1 MAKSETVNYR
11 LTGLTCTNC
20 AAKFEKNVQA
30 LEGVRDAKVNYG
42 AAKLTVIGQASIAEL
57 EQAGAF
63 DTIKVRPE
71 QETDTEARHQKTS
84 FWRENRSQLIAAVL
98 IVLAFVSQ
106 LTLGEM
112 RFLTPSLF
120 MAAIIIGGYALF
132 IEGIKDLIKLDF
144 SMGTLMTIAIIGA
157 ALIGDFAEGAIVVIL
172 FGISEMLE
180 RYAADRARQS
190 ISSLV
195 KVAPKVATIRR
206 NGLEQTIAV
215 QDIQINDVMLI
226 KPGQKIAM
234 DGIVIKGNSTVN
246 QAAIT
251 GEALPVDKQ
260 LSDEVFAGTLNEAG
274 YLEVQV
280 TKGAADTTLA
290 KIIQLV
296 EAAQGERA
304 PTQAFVDKFAKI
316 YTPFIILLATL
327 IVILPPLFFGG
338 DWQRWFYQG
347 LSVLVVGC
355 PCSLVISTPVSI
367 VSAIGNAARHGV
379 LVKGGIYLEEMGKL
393 QAIAFDKTGT
403 LTEGKP
409 TVTDFVVV
417 DDQFNEADL
426 FQKISALESYAQ
438 HPLASAILVA
448 SQKRAIETTP
458 ITVENFQSLTG
469 RGVQG
474 DISGMTYLI
483 GSPALFASDSKIDAI
498 KQEFHKESKTV
509 IYFGTSEQVLAI
521 IALQDAVR
529 PTSHQTIQALQSLGI
544 KETVMLTGD
553 NQASAEQ
560 IGREVGVS
568 AVKAN
573 LMPADK
579 CQEIQTLQATFGRGR
594 VAMIGDGVN
603 DAPALAMANVGI
615 AMGVAGTD
623 TALETADI
631 TLMGDDL
638 AKLPFIVRLSRRTLR
653 TIKQNIT
660 FSLALKVIALLL
672 VIPGWLTLWIA
683 ILADMGATI
692 LVTLNGI
699 RLMRVK

>member
-1 MAKSETVNYR
+1 MAKSETRRYR
-11 LTGLTCTNC
+11 LTGLSCTSC
-20 AAKFEKNVQA
+20 SAKFEKNVQE
-30 LEGVRDAKVNYG
+30 LEGVSEAKVNYG
-42 AAKLTVIGQASIAEL
+42 AAKLTVTGQASIAEL

-63 DTIKVRPE
+63 DNIKVKPE
-71 QETDTEARHQKTS
+71 QEIDTEARHQKPA
-84 FWRENRSQLIAAVL
+84 FWRENLSQLIAAVL

-106 LTLGEM
+106 LTMMGEPN
-112 RFLTPSLF
+112 FLTASLF
-120 MAAIIIGGYALF
+120 IAAIIIGGYALF
-132 IEGIKDLIKLDF
+132 IEGIKDLIKFDF
-144 SMGTLMTIAIIGA
+144 SMATLMTIAIIGS

-172 FGISEMLE
+172 FAISETLE

-206 NGLEQTIAV
+206 NDLEQTIAV

-234 DGIVIKGNSTVN
+234 DGIVIKGESTVN

-280 TKGAADTTLA
+280 TKRAADTTLA

-304 PTQAFVDKFAKI
+304 PAQAFVDKFAKI

-409 TVTDFVVV
+409 TVTDFVVL
-417 DDQFNEADL
+417 DDQFEATDL
-426 FQKISALESYAQ
+426 LQKISALEIYSQ
-438 HPLASAILVA
+438 HPLASAIVA
-448 SQKRAIETTP
+448 LSQKRGIDATP
-458 ITVENFQSLTG
+458 ISIENFKSLTG

-474 DISGMTYLI
+474 DIYGITYLI
-483 GSPALFASDSKIDAI
+483 GSPTLFVSDSKIDTI
-498 KQEFHKESKTV
+498 KQDFHRKSKTV
-509 IYFGTSEQVLAI
+509 IYFGTSDQVLAVI
-521 IALQDAVR
+521 GLQDAVR
-529 PTSHQTIQALQSLGI
+529 QTSRQTIQALQTLGV

-553 NQASAEQ
+553 NQATADQ

-579 CQEIQTLQATFGRGR
+579 LKEIQALQATFGR

-638 AKLPFIVRLSRRTLR
+638 ARLPFIVRLSRSTLR

>member
-1 MAKSETVNYR
+1 MAKSETRRYR
-11 LTGLTCTNC
+11 LTGLSCTSC
-20 AAKFEKNVQA
+20 SAKFEKNVQE
-30 LEGVRDAKVNYG
+30 LEGVSEAKVNYG
-42 AAKLTVIGQASIAEL
+42 AAKLTVTGQASIAEL

-63 DTIKVRPE
+63 DNIKVKPE
-71 QETDTEARHQKTS
+71 QEIDTEARHQKPA

-106 LTLGEM
+106 LTMMGEP
-112 RFLTPSLF
+112 RFLTASLF
-120 MAAIIIGGYALF
+120 IAAIIIGGYALF
-132 IEGIKDLIKLDF
+132 IEGIKDLIKFDF
-144 SMGTLMTIAIIGA
+144 SMATLMTIAIIGA

-172 FGISEMLE
+172 FAISETLE

-206 NGLEQTIAV
+206 NDLEQTIAV

-226 KPGQKIAM
+226 MPGQKIAM
-234 DGIVIKGNSTVN
+234 DGIVIKGESTVN

-280 TKGAADTTLA
+280 TKRAADTTLA

-304 PTQAFVDKFAKI
+304 PAQAFVDKFAKI

-327 IVILPPLFFGG
+327 IIILPPLFFGG

-409 TVTDFVVV
+409 TVTDFVVL
-417 DDQFNEADL
+417 DDQFEATDL
-426 FQKISALESYAQ
+426 LQKISALEIYSQ
-438 HPLASAILVA
+438 HPLASAIVA
-448 SQKRAIETTP
+448 LSQKRGIDATP
-458 ITVENFQSLTG
+458 ISIENFKSLTG

-474 DISGMTYLI
+474 DIYGITYLI
-483 GSPALFASDSKIDAI
+483 GSPTLFVSDSKIDTI
-498 KQEFHKESKTV
+498 KQDFHRKSKTV
-509 IYFGTSEQVLAI
+509 IYFGTSDQVLAVI
-521 IALQDAVR
+521 GLQDAVR
-529 PTSHQTIQALQSLGI
+529 QTSRQTIQALQTLGV

-553 NQASAEQ
+553 NQATADQ

-579 CQEIQTLQATFGRGR
+579 LKEIQALQATFGR

-638 AKLPFIVRLSRRTLR
+638 ARLPFIVRLSRSTLR

>member
-1 MAKSETVNYR
+1 MAKSETRRYR
-11 LTGLTCTNC
+11 LTGLSCTSC
-20 AAKFEKNVQA
+20 SAKFEKNVQE
-30 LEGVRDAKVNYG
+30 LEGVSEAKVNYG
-42 AAKLTVIGQASIAEL
+42 AAKLTVTGQASIAEL

-63 DTIKVRPE
+63 DNIKVKPE
-71 QETDTEARHQKTS
+71 QEIDTEARHQKPA

-106 LTLGEM
+106 LTMMGEPN
-112 RFLTPSLF
+112 FLTACLF
-120 MAAIIIGGYALF
+120 IAAIIIGGYALF
-132 IEGIKDLIKLDF
+132 IEGIKDLIKFDF
-144 SMGTLMTIAIIGA
+144 SMATLMTIAIIGA

-172 FGISEMLE
+172 FAISETLE

-206 NGLEQTIAV
+206 NDLEQTIAV

-226 KPGQKIAM
+226 MPGQKIAM
-234 DGIVIKGNSTVN
+234 DGIVIKGESTVN

-280 TKGAADTTLA
+280 TKRAADTTLA

-304 PTQAFVDKFAKI
+304 PAQAFVDKFAKI

-409 TVTDFVVV
+409 TVTDFVVL
-417 DDQFNEADL
+417 DDQFEATDL
-426 FQKISALESYAQ
+426 LQKISALEIYSQ
-438 HPLASAILVA
+438 HPLASAIVA
-448 SQKRAIETTP
+448 LSQKRGIDATP
-458 ITVENFQSLTG
+458 ISIENFKSLTG

-474 DISGMTYLI
+474 DIYGITYLI
-483 GSPALFASDSKIDAI
+483 GSPTLFVSDSKIDTI
-498 KQEFHKESKTV
+498 KQDFHRKSKTV
-509 IYFGTSEQVLAI
+509 IYFGTSDQVLAVI
-521 IALQDAVR
+521 GLQDAVR
-529 PTSHQTIQALQSLGI
+529 QTSRQTIQALQTLGV

-553 NQASAEQ
+553 NQATADQ

-579 CQEIQTLQATFGRGR
+579 LKEIQALQATFGR

-638 AKLPFIVRLSRRTLR
+638 ARLPFIVRLSRSTLR

>member
-1 MAKSETVNYR
+1 MAKSETRRYR
-11 LTGLTCTNC
+11 LTGLSCTSC
-20 AAKFEKNVQA
+20 SAKFEKNVQE
-30 LEGVRDAKVNYG
+30 LEGVSEAKVNYG
-42 AAKLTVIGQASIAEL
+42 AAKLTVTGQASIAEL

-63 DTIKVRPE
+63 DNIKVKPE
-71 QETDTEARHQKTS
+71 QEIDIEARHQKPA

-106 LTLGEM
+106 LTMMGEPN
-112 RFLTPSLF
+112 FLTASLF
-120 MAAIIIGGYALF
+120 IAAIIIGGYALF
-132 IEGIKDLIKLDF
+132 IEGIKDLIKFDF
-144 SMGTLMTIAIIGA
+144 SMATLMTIAIIGA

-172 FGISEMLE
+172 FAISETLE

-206 NGLEQTIAV
+206 NDLEQTIAV

-234 DGIVIKGNSTVN
+234 DGIVIKGESTVN

-280 TKGAADTTLA
+280 TKRAADTTLA

-304 PTQAFVDKFAKI
+304 PAQAFVDKFAKI

-409 TVTDFVVV
+409 TVTDFVVL
-417 DDQFNEADL
+417 DDQFEATDL
-426 FQKISALESYAQ
+426 LQKISALEIYSQ
-438 HPLASAILVA
+438 HPLASAIVA
-448 SQKRAIETTP
+448 LSQKRGIDATP
-458 ITVENFQSLTG
+458 ISIENFKSLTG

-474 DISGMTYLI
+474 DIYGITYLI
-483 GSPALFASDSKIDAI
+483 GSPTLFVSDSKIDTI
-498 KQEFHKESKTV
+498 KQDFHRKSKTV
-509 IYFGTSEQVLAI
+509 IYFGTSDQVLAVI
-521 IALQDAVR
+521 GLQDAVR
-529 PTSHQTIQALQSLGI
+529 QTSRQTIQALQTLGV

-553 NQASAEQ
+553 NQATADQ

-579 CQEIQTLQATFGRGR
+579 LKEIQALQATFGR

-638 AKLPFIVRLSRRTLR
+638 ARLPFIVRLSRSTLR

>member
-1 MAKSETVNYR
+1 MAKSETRRYR
-11 LTGLTCTNC
+11 LTGLSCTSC
-20 AAKFEKNVQA
+20 SAKFEKNVQE
-30 LEGVRDAKVNYG
+30 LEGVSEAKVNYG
-42 AAKLTVIGQASIAEL
+42 AAKLTVTGQASIAEL

-63 DTIKVRPE
+63 DNIKVKPE
-71 QETDTEARHQKTS
+71 QEIDTEARHQKPA

-106 LTLGEM
+106 LTMMGEPN
-112 RFLTPSLF
+112 FLTASLF
-120 MAAIIIGGYALF
+120 IAAIIIGGYALF
-132 IEGIKDLIKLDF
+132 IEGIKDLIKFDF
-144 SMGTLMTIAIIGA
+144 SMATLMTIAIIGA

-172 FGISEMLE
+172 FAISEMLE

-206 NGLEQTIAV
+206 NDLEQTIAV

-234 DGIVIKGNSTVN
+234 DGIVIKGESTVN

-280 TKGAADTTLA
+280 TKRAADTTLA

-304 PTQAFVDKFAKI
+304 PAQAFVDKFAKI

-409 TVTDFVVV
+409 TVTDFVVL
-417 DDQFNEADL
+417 DDQFEATDL
-426 FQKISALESYAQ
+426 LQKISALEIYSQ
-438 HPLASAILVA
+438 HPLASAIVA
-448 SQKRAIETTP
+448 LSQKRGIDATP
-458 ITVENFQSLTG
+458 ISIENFKSLTG

-474 DISGMTYLI
+474 DIYGITYLI
-483 GSPALFASDSKIDAI
+483 GSPTLFVSDSKIDTI
-498 KQEFHKESKTV
+498 KQDFHRKSKTV
-509 IYFGTSEQVLAI
+509 IYFGTSDQVLAVI
-521 IALQDAVR
+521 GLQDAVR
-529 PTSHQTIQALQSLGI
+529 QTSRQTIQALQTLGV

-553 NQASAEQ
+553 NQATADQ

-579 CQEIQTLQATFGRGR
+579 LQEIQALQATFGR

-638 AKLPFIVRLSRRTLR
+638 ARLPFIVRLSRSTLR

>member
-1 MAKSETVNYR
+1 MAKSETRRYR
-11 LTGLTCTNC
+11 LTGLSCTSC
-20 AAKFEKNVQA
+20 SAKFEKNVQE
-30 LEGVRDAKVNYG
+30 LEGVSEAKVNYG
-42 AAKLTVIGQASIAEL
+42 AAKLTVTGQASIAEL

-63 DTIKVRPE
+63 DNIKVKPE
-71 QETDTEARHQKTS
+71 QEIDTEARHQKPA

-106 LTLGEM
+106 LTMMGEPN
-112 RFLTPSLF
+112 FLTASLF
-120 MAAIIIGGYALF
+120 IAAIIIGGYALF
-132 IEGIKDLIKLDF
+132 IEGIKDLIKFDF
-144 SMGTLMTIAIIGA
+144 SMATLMTIAIIGA

-172 FGISEMLE
+172 FAISETLE

-206 NGLEQTIAV
+206 NDLEQTIAV

-234 DGIVIKGNSTVN
+234 DGIVIKGESTVN

-280 TKGAADTTLA
+280 TKRAADTTLA

-304 PTQAFVDKFAKI
+304 PAQAFVDKFAKI

-409 TVTDFVVV
+409 TVTDFVVL
-417 DDQFNEADL
+417 DDQFEATDL
-426 FQKISALESYAQ
+426 LQKISALEIYSQ
-438 HPLASAILVA
+438 HPLASAIVA
-448 SQKRAIETTP
+448 LSQKRGIDATP
-458 ITVENFQSLTG
+458 ISIENFKSLTG

-474 DISGMTYLI
+474 DIYGITYLI
-483 GSPALFASDSKIDAI
+483 GSPTLFVSDSKIDTI
-498 KQEFHKESKTV
+498 KQDFHRKSKTV
-509 IYFGTSEQVLAI
+509 IYFGTSDQVLAVI
-521 IALQDAVR
+521 GLQDAVR
-529 PTSHQTIQALQSLGI
+529 QTSRQTIQALQTLGV

-553 NQASAEQ
+553 NQATADQ

-579 CQEIQTLQATFGRGR
+579 LKEIQALQATFGR

-638 AKLPFIVRLSRRTLR
+638 ARLPFIVRLSRSTLR

-692 LVTLNGI
+692 LVTLNEI

>member
-1 MAKSETVNYR
+1 MAKSETRRYR
-11 LTGLTCTNC
+11 LTGLSCTSC
-20 AAKFEKNVQA
+20 SAKFEKNVQE
-30 LEGVRDAKVNYG
+30 LEGVSEAKVNYG
-42 AAKLTVIGQASIAEL
+42 AAKLTVTGQASIAEL

-63 DTIKVRPE
+63 DNIKVKPE
-71 QETDTEARHQKTS
+71 QEIDTEARHQKPA

-106 LTLGEM
+106 LTMMGEPN
-112 RFLTPSLF
+112 FLTASLF
-120 MAAIIIGGYALF
+120 IAAIIIGGYALF
-132 IEGIKDLIKLDF
+132 IEGIKDLIKFDF
-144 SMGTLMTIAIIGA
+144 SMATLMTIAIIGA

-172 FGISEMLE
+172 FAISETLE

-206 NGLEQTIAV
+206 NDLEQTIAV

-234 DGIVIKGNSTVN
+234 DGIVIKGESTVN

-280 TKGAADTTLA
+280 TKRAADTTLA

-304 PTQAFVDKFAKI
+304 PAQAFVDKFAKI

-367 VSAIGNAARHGV
+367 VSAIGNVARHGV

-409 TVTDFVVV
+409 TVTDFVVL
-417 DDQFNEADL
+417 DDQFEATDL
-426 FQKISALESYAQ
+426 LQKISALEIYSQ
-438 HPLASAILVA
+438 HPLASAIVA
-448 SQKRAIETTP
+448 LSQKRGIDATP
-458 ITVENFQSLTG
+458 ISIENFKSLTG

-474 DISGMTYLI
+474 DIYGITYLI
-483 GSPALFASDSKIDAI
+483 GSPTLFVSDSKIDTI
-498 KQEFHKESKTV
+498 KQDFHRKSKTV
-509 IYFGTSEQVLAI
+509 IYFGTSDQVLAVI
-521 IALQDAVR
+521 GLQDAVR
-529 PTSHQTIQALQSLGI
+529 QTSRQTIQALQTLGV

-553 NQASAEQ
+553 NQATADQ

-579 CQEIQTLQATFGRGR
+579 LKEIQALQATFGR

-638 AKLPFIVRLSRRTLR
+638 ARLPFIVRLSRSTLR

-672 VIPGWLTLWIA
+672 VIPG
-683 ILADMGATI
+683 
-692 LVTLNGI
+692 
-699 RLMRVK
+699 

>member
-1 MAKSETVNYR
+1 MAKSETRRYR
-11 LTGLTCTNC
+11 LTGLSCTSC
-20 AAKFEKNVQA
+20 SAKFEKNVQE
-30 LEGVRDAKVNYG
+30 LEGVSEAKVNYG
-42 AAKLTVIGQASIAEL
+42 AAKLTVTGQASIAEL

-63 DTIKVRPE
+63 DNIKVKPE
-71 QETDTEARHQKTS
+71 QEIDTEARHQKPA

-106 LTLGEM
+106 LTMMGEPN
-112 RFLTPSLF
+112 FLTASLF
-120 MAAIIIGGYALF
+120 IAAIIIGGYALF
-132 IEGIKDLIKLDF
+132 IEGIKDLIKFDF
-144 SMGTLMTIAIIGA
+144 SMATLMTIAIIGA

-172 FGISEMLE
+172 FAISETLE

-206 NGLEQTIAV
+206 NDLEQTIAV

-234 DGIVIKGNSTVN
+234 DGIVIKGESTVN

-280 TKGAADTTLA
+280 TKRAADTTLA

-304 PTQAFVDKFAKI
+304 PAQAFVDKFAKI

-409 TVTDFVVV
+409 TVTDFVVL
-417 DDQFNEADL
+417 DDKFEATDL
-426 FQKISALESYAQ
+426 LQKISALEIYSQ
-438 HPLASAILVA
+438 HPLASAIVA
-448 SQKRAIETTP
+448 LSQKRGIDATP
-458 ITVENFQSLTG
+458 ISIENFKSLTG

-474 DISGMTYLI
+474 DIYGITYLI
-483 GSPALFASDSKIDAI
+483 GSPTLFVSDSKIDTI
-498 KQEFHKESKTV
+498 KQDFHRKSKTV
-509 IYFGTSEQVLAI
+509 IYFGTSDQVLAVI
-521 IALQDAVR
+521 GLQDAVR
-529 PTSHQTIQALQSLGI
+529 QTSRQTIQALQTLGV

-553 NQASAEQ
+553 NQATADQ

-579 CQEIQTLQATFGRGR
+579 LKEIQALQATFGR

-638 AKLPFIVRLSRRTLR
+638 ARLPFIVRLSRSTLR

>member
-1 MAKSETVNYR
+1 MAKSETRRYR
-11 LTGLTCTNC
+11 LTGLSCTSC
-20 AAKFEKNVQA
+20 SAKFEKNVQE
-30 LEGVRDAKVNYG
+30 LEGVSEAKVNYG
-42 AAKLTVIGQASIAEL
+42 AAKLTVTGQASIAEL

-63 DTIKVRPE
+63 DNIKVKPE
-71 QETDTEARHQKTS
+71 QEIDTEARHQKPA

-106 LTLGEM
+106 LTMMGEPN
-112 RFLTPSLF
+112 FLTASLF
-120 MAAIIIGGYALF
+120 IAAIIIGGYALF
-132 IEGIKDLIKLDF
+132 IEGIKDLIKFDF
-144 SMGTLMTIAIIGA
+144 SMATLMTIAIIGA

-172 FGISEMLE
+172 FAISETLE

-206 NGLEQTIAV
+206 NDLEQTIAV

-234 DGIVIKGNSTVN
+234 DGIVIKGESTVN

-280 TKGAADTTLA
+280 TKRAADTTLA

-304 PTQAFVDKFAKI
+304 PAQAFVDKFAKI

-409 TVTDFVVV
+409 TVTDFVVL
-417 DDQFNEADL
+417 DDQFEATDL
-426 FQKISALESYAQ
+426 LQKISALEIYSQ
-438 HPLASAILVA
+438 HPLASAIVA
-448 SQKRAIETTP
+448 LSQKRGIDATP
-458 ITVENFQSLTG
+458 ISIENFKSLTG

-474 DISGMTYLI
+474 DIYGITYLI
-483 GSPALFASDSKIDAI
+483 GSPTLFVSDSKIDTI
-498 KQEFHKESKTV
+498 KQDFHRKSKTV
-509 IYFGTSEQVLAI
+509 IYFGTSDQVLAVI
-521 IALQDAVR
+521 GLQDAVR
-529 PTSHQTIQALQSLGI
+529 QTSRQTIQALQTLGV

-553 NQASAEQ
+553 NQATADQ

-579 CQEIQTLQATFGRGR
+579 LKEIQALQATFGR
-594 VAMIGDGVN
+594 VAMVGDGVN

-638 AKLPFIVRLSRRTLR
+638 ARLPFIVRLSRSTLR

-699 RLMRVK
+699 RL

>member
-1 MAKSETVNYR
+1 MAKSETRRYR
-11 LTGLTCTNC
+11 LTGLSCTSC
-20 AAKFEKNVQA
+20 SAKFEKNVQE
-30 LEGVRDAKVNYG
+30 LEGVSEAKVNYG
-42 AAKLTVIGQASIAEL
+42 AAKLTVTGQASIAEL

-63 DTIKVRPE
+63 DNIKVKPE
-71 QETDTEARHQKTS
+71 QEIDTEARHQKPA

-106 LTLGEM
+106 LTMMGES
-112 RFLTPSLF
+112 RFLTASLF
-120 MAAIIIGGYALF
+120 IAAIIIGGYALF
-132 IEGIKDLIKLDF
+132 IEGIKDLIKFDF
-144 SMGTLMTIAIIGA
+144 SMATLMTIAIIGA

-172 FGISEMLE
+172 FAISETLE

-206 NGLEQTIAV
+206 NDLEQTIAV

-234 DGIVIKGNSTVN
+234 DGIVIKGESTVN

-280 TKGAADTTLA
+280 TKRAADTTLA

-304 PTQAFVDKFAKI
+304 PAQAFVDKFAKI

-327 IVILPPLFFGG
+327 IIILPPLFFGG

-409 TVTDFVVV
+409 TVTDFVVL
-417 DDQFNEADL
+417 DDQFEATDL
-426 FQKISALESYAQ
+426 LQKISALEIYSQ
-438 HPLASAILVA
+438 HPLASAIVA
-448 SQKRAIETTP
+448 LSQKRGIDATP
-458 ITVENFQSLTG
+458 ISIENFKSLTG

-474 DISGMTYLI
+474 DIYGITYLI
-483 GSPALFASDSKIDAI
+483 GSPTLFVSDSKIDTI
-498 KQEFHKESKTV
+498 KQDFHRKSKTV
-509 IYFGTSEQVLAI
+509 IYFGTSDQVLAVI
-521 IALQDAVR
+521 GLQDAVR
-529 PTSHQTIQALQSLGI
+529 QTSRQTIQALQTLGV

-553 NQASAEQ
+553 NQATADQ

-579 CQEIQTLQATFGRGR
+579 LKEIQALQATFGR

-638 AKLPFIVRLSRRTLR
+638 ARLPFIVRLSRSTLR

>member
-1 MAKSETVNYR
+1 MAKSETRRYR
-11 LTGLTCTNC
+11 LTGLSCTSC
-20 AAKFEKNVQA
+20 SAKFEKNVQE
-30 LEGVRDAKVNYG
+30 LEGVSEAKVNYG
-42 AAKLTVIGQASIAEL
+42 AAKLTVTGQASIAEL

-63 DTIKVRPE
+63 DNIKVKPE
-71 QETDTEARHQKTS
+71 QEIDTEARHQKPA

-106 LTLGEM
+106 LTMMGEP
-112 RFLTPSLF
+112 RFLTASLF
-120 MAAIIIGGYALF
+120 IAAIIIGGYALF
-132 IEGIKDLIKLDF
+132 IEGIKDLIKFDF
-144 SMGTLMTIAIIGA
+144 SMATLMTIAIIGA

-172 FGISEMLE
+172 FAISETLE

-206 NGLEQTIAV
+206 NDLEQTIAV

-234 DGIVIKGNSTVN
+234 DGIVIKGESTVN

-280 TKGAADTTLA
+280 TKRAADTTLA

-304 PTQAFVDKFAKI
+304 PAQAFVDKFAKI

-409 TVTDFVVV
+409 TVTDFVVL
-417 DDQFNEADL
+417 DDQFEATDL
-426 FQKISALESYAQ
+426 LQKISALEIYSQ
-438 HPLASAILVA
+438 HPLASAIVA
-448 SQKRAIETTP
+448 LSQKRGIDATP
-458 ITVENFQSLTG
+458 ISIENFKSLTG

-474 DISGMTYLI
+474 DIYGITYLI
-483 GSPALFASDSKIDAI
+483 GSPTLFVSDSKIDTI
-498 KQEFHKESKTV
+498 KQDFHRKSKTV
-509 IYFGTSEQVLAI
+509 IYFGTSDQVLAVI
-521 IALQDAVR
+521 GLQDAVR
-529 PTSHQTIQALQSLGI
+529 QTSRQTIQALQTLGV

-553 NQASAEQ
+553 NQATADQ

-579 CQEIQTLQATFGRGR
+579 LKEIQALQATFGR

-638 AKLPFIVRLSRRTLR
+638 ARLPFIVRLSRSTLR

>member
-1 MAKSETVNYR
+1 MAKSETRRYR
-11 LTGLTCTNC
+11 LTGLSCTSC
-20 AAKFEKNVQA
+20 SAKFEKNVQE
-30 LEGVRDAKVNYG
+30 LEGVSEAKVNYG
-42 AAKLTVIGQASIAEL
+42 AAKLTVTGQASIAEL

-63 DTIKVRPE
+63 DNIKVKPE
-71 QETDTEARHQKTS
+71 QEIDTEARHQKPA

-106 LTLGEM
+106 LTMMGEPN
-112 RFLTPSLF
+112 FLTASLF
-120 MAAIIIGGYALF
+120 IAAIIIGGYALF
-132 IEGIKDLIKLDF
+132 IEGIKDLIKFDF
-144 SMGTLMTIAIIGA
+144 SMATLMTIAIIGA

-172 FGISEMLE
+172 FAISEMLE

-206 NGLEQTIAV
+206 NDLEQTIAV

-234 DGIVIKGNSTVN
+234 DGIVIKGESTVN

-280 TKGAADTTLA
+280 TKRAADTTLA

-304 PTQAFVDKFAKI
+304 PAQAFVDKFAKI

-409 TVTDFVVV
+409 TVTDFVVL
-417 DDQFNEADL
+417 DDQFEATDL
-426 FQKISALESYAQ
+426 LQKISALEIYSQ
-438 HPLASAILVA
+438 HPLASAIVA
-448 SQKRAIETTP
+448 LSQKRGIDATP
-458 ITVENFQSLTG
+458 ISIENFKSLTG

-474 DISGMTYLI
+474 DIYGITYLI
-483 GSPALFASDSKIDAI
+483 GSPTLFVSDSKIDTI
-498 KQEFHKESKTV
+498 KQDFHRKSKTV
-509 IYFGTSEQVLAI
+509 IYFGTSDQVLAVI
-521 IALQDAVR
+521 GLQDAVR
-529 PTSHQTIQALQSLGI
+529 QTSRQTIQALQTPGV

-553 NQASAEQ
+553 NQATADQ

-579 CQEIQTLQATFGRGR
+579 LKEIQALQATFGR

-638 AKLPFIVRLSRRTLR
+638 ARLPFIVRLSRSTLR

>member
-1 MAKSETVNYR
+1 MAKSETRRYR
-11 LTGLTCTNC
+11 LTGLSCTSC
-20 AAKFEKNVQA
+20 SAKFEKNVQD
-30 LEGVRDAKVNYG
+30 LEGVSEAKVNYG
-42 AAKLTVIGQASIAEL
+42 AAKLTVTGQASIAEL

-63 DTIKVRPE
+63 DNIKVKPE
-71 QETDTEARHQKTS
+71 QEIDTEARHQKPA

-106 LTLGEM
+106 LTMMGEPN
-112 RFLTPSLF
+112 FLTASLF
-120 MAAIIIGGYALF
+120 IAAIIIGGYALF
-132 IEGIKDLIKLDF
+132 IEGIKDLIKFDF
-144 SMGTLMTIAIIGA
+144 SMATLMTIAIIGA

-172 FGISEMLE
+172 FAISETLE

-206 NGLEQTIAV
+206 NDLEQTIAV

-234 DGIVIKGNSTVN
+234 DGIVIKGESTVN

-280 TKGAADTTLA
+280 TKRAADTTLA

-304 PTQAFVDKFAKI
+304 PAQAFVDKFAKI

-409 TVTDFVVV
+409 TVTDFVVL
-417 DDQFNEADL
+417 DDQFEATDL
-426 FQKISALESYAQ
+426 LQKISALEIYSQ
-438 HPLASAILVA
+438 HPLASAIVA
-448 SQKRAIETTP
+448 LSQKRGIDATP
-458 ITVENFQSLTG
+458 ISIENFKSLTG

-474 DISGMTYLI
+474 DIYGITYLI
-483 GSPALFASDSKIDAI
+483 GSPTLFVSDSKIDTI
-498 KQEFHKESKTV
+498 KQDFHRKSKTV
-509 IYFGTSEQVLAI
+509 IYFGTSDQVLAVI
-521 IALQDAVR
+521 GLQDAVR
-529 PTSHQTIQALQSLGI
+529 QTSRQTIQALQTLGV

-553 NQASAEQ
+553 NQATADQ

-579 CQEIQTLQATFGRGR
+579 LKEIQALQATFGR

-638 AKLPFIVRLSRRTLR
+638 ARLPFIVRLSRSTLR

>member
-1 MAKSETVNYR
+1 MAKSETRRYR
-11 LTGLTCTNC
+11 LTGLSCTSC
-20 AAKFEKNVQA
+20 SAKFEKNVQE
-30 LEGVRDAKVNYG
+30 LEGVSEAKVNYG
-42 AAKLTVIGQASIAEL
+42 AAKLTVTGQASIAEL

-63 DTIKVRPE
+63 DNIKVKPE
-71 QETDTEARHQKTS
+71 QEIDTEARHQKPA

-106 LTLGEM
+106 LTMMGEPN
-112 RFLTPSLF
+112 FLTASLF
-120 MAAIIIGGYALF
+120 IAAIIIGGYALF
-132 IEGIKDLIKLDF
+132 IEGIKDLIKFDF
-144 SMGTLMTIAIIGA
+144 SMATLMTIAIIGA

-172 FGISEMLE
+172 FAISETLE

-206 NGLEQTIAV
+206 NDLEQTIAV

-234 DGIVIKGNSTVN
+234 DGIVIKGESTVN

-280 TKGAADTTLA
+280 TKRAADTTLA

-304 PTQAFVDKFAKI
+304 PAQAFVDKFAKI

-409 TVTDFVVV
+409 TVTDFVVL
-417 DDQFNEADL
+417 DDQFEATDL
-426 FQKISALESYAQ
+426 LQKISALEIYSQ
-438 HPLASAILVA
+438 HPLASAIVA
-448 SQKRAIETTP
+448 LSQKRGIDATP
-458 ITVENFQSLTG
+458 ISIENFKSLTG

-474 DISGMTYLI
+474 DIYGITYSI
-483 GSPALFASDSKIDAI
+483 GSPTLFVSDSKIDTI
-498 KQEFHKESKTV
+498 KQDFHRKSKTV
-509 IYFGTSEQVLAI
+509 IYFGTSDQVLAVI
-521 IALQDAVR
+521 GLQDAVR
-529 PTSHQTIQALQSLGI
+529 QTSRQTIQALQTLGV

-553 NQASAEQ
+553 NQATADQ

-579 CQEIQTLQATFGRGR
+579 LKEIQALQATFGR

-638 AKLPFIVRLSRRTLR
+638 ARLPFIVRLSRSTLR

>member
-1 MAKSETVNYR
+1 MAKSETRRYR
-11 LTGLTCTNC
+11 LTGLSCTSC
-20 AAKFEKNVQA
+20 SAKFEKNVQE
-30 LEGVRDAKVNYG
+30 LEGVSEAKVNYG
-42 AAKLTVIGQASIAEL
+42 AAKLTVTGQASIAEL

-63 DTIKVRPE
+63 DNIKVKPE
-71 QETDTEARHQKTS
+71 QEIDTEARHQKPA

-106 LTLGEM
+106 LTMMGEPN
-112 RFLTPSLF
+112 FLTASLF
-120 MAAIIIGGYALF
+120 IAAIIIGGYALF
-132 IEGIKDLIKLDF
+132 IEGIKDLIKFDF
-144 SMGTLMTIAIIGA
+144 SMATLMTIAIIGA

-172 FGISEMLE
+172 FAISETLE

-206 NGLEQTIAV
+206 NDLEQTIAV

-234 DGIVIKGNSTVN
+234 DGIVIKGESTVN

-280 TKGAADTTLA
+280 TKRAADTTLA

-304 PTQAFVDKFAKI
+304 PAQAFVDKFAKI

-409 TVTDFVVV
+409 TVTDFVVL
-417 DDQFNEADL
+417 DDQFEATDL
-426 FQKISALESYAQ
+426 LQKISALEIYSQ
-438 HPLASAILVA
+438 HPLASAIVA
-448 SQKRAIETTP
+448 LSQKRGIDATP
-458 ITVENFQSLTG
+458 ISIENFKSLTG

-474 DISGMTYLI
+474 DIYGITYLI
-483 GSPALFASDSKIDAI
+483 GSPTLFVSDSKIDTI
-498 KQEFHKESKTV
+498 KQDFHRKSKTV
-509 IYFGTSEQVLAI
+509 IHFGTSDQVLAVI
-521 IALQDAVR
+521 GLQDAVR
-529 PTSHQTIQALQSLGI
+529 QTSRQTIQALQTLGV

-553 NQASAEQ
+553 NQATADQ

-579 CQEIQTLQATFGRGR
+579 LKEIQALQATFGR
-594 VAMIGDGVN
+594 VAMVGDGVN

-638 AKLPFIVRLSRRTLR
+638 ARLPFIVRLSRSTLR

>member
-1 MAKSETVNYR
+1 MADKETHHYR
-11 LTGLTCTNC
+11 LTGLSCTSC
-20 AAKFEKNVQA
+20 SAKFEKNVQA
-30 LEGVRDAKVNYG
+30 IEGVSAAKVNYG
-42 AAKLTVIGQASIAEL
+42 AAKLTVTGHVSVAEL

-63 DTIKVRPE
+63 DKIKVRPE
-71 QETDTEARHQKTS
+71 QDTNSDTPHRQTS

-98 IVLAFVSQ
+98 IILAFISQ
-106 LTLGEM
+106 WCLGEP
-112 RFLTPSLF
+112 RFLSPILF
-120 MAAIIIGGYALF
+120 VMAILVGGYALF
-132 IEGIKDLIKLDF
+132 IEGIQDLIKFEF
-144 SMGTLMTIAIIGA
+144 SMATLMTIAIIGA
-157 ALIGDFAEGAIVVIL
+157 TLIGDFAEGAVVVIL
-172 FGISEMLE
+172 FAISEMLE
-180 RYAADRARQS
+180 RYAAERARQS
-190 ISSLV
+190 ISTLV
-195 KVAPKVATIRR
+195 NVASKVATIRR
-206 NGLEQTIAV
+206 NDFEQTIAV

-234 DGIVIKGNSTVN
+234 DGVVIKGDSTVN

-251 GEALPVDKQ
+251 GESLPVDKRI
-260 LSDEVFAGTLNEAG
+260 SDEVFAGTLNETG

-280 TKGAADTTLA
+280 TKRAADTTLA

-304 PTQAFVDKFAKI
+304 PAQAFVDKFAKI

-327 IVILPPLFFGG
+327 IVIVPPLFFGG

-379 LVKGGIYLEEMGKL
+379 LIKGGIYLEEIGKL

-417 DDQFNEADL
+417 DERYNEPDL
-426 FQKISALESYAQ
+426 LQKISALESYAQ
-438 HPLASAILVA
+438 HPLASAIVEEN
-448 SQKRAIETTP
+448 KRRGIDIIQTS
-458 ITVENFQSLTG
+458 IENFQSIIG

-474 DISGMTYLI
+474 DISGTTYLI
-483 GSPALFASDSKIDAI
+483 GSPTLFSSNSKITTIA
-498 KQEFHKESKTV
+498 QAFHEQSKTV
-509 IYFGTSEQVLAI
+509 IYFGTSEQILAV
-521 IALQDAVR
+521 IAMQDSVR
-529 PTSHQTIQALQSLGI
+529 QTSQQTIQELQSLGI
-544 KETVMLTGD
+544 QETVMLTGD
-553 NQASAEQ
+553 NQATANQ
-560 IGREVGVS
+560 IAKEVGVS
-568 AVKAN
+568 SVKAN

-579 CQEIQTLQATFGRGR
+579 LQEIQNLQTTLGR

-603 DAPALAMANVGI
+603 DAPALAIANVGI
-615 AMGVAGTD
+615 AMGVVGTD
-623 TALETADI
+623 TALETADV
-631 TLMGDDL
+631 TLIGDDL
-638 AKLPFIVRLSRRTLR
+638 SKLPFLIRLSRSTLR

-660 FSLALKVIALLL
+660 FSLVLKVIALLL

-692 LVTLNGI
+692 IVTLNGI
-699 RLMRVK
+699 RLLRVK

>member
-1 MAKSETVNYR
+1 MAKSETRRYR
-11 LTGLTCTNC
+11 LTGLSCTSC
-20 AAKFEKNVQA
+20 SAKFEKNVQE
-30 LEGVRDAKVNYG
+30 LEGVSEAKVNYG
-42 AAKLTVIGQASIAEL
+42 AAKLTVTGQASIAEL

-63 DTIKVRPE
+63 DNIKVKPE
-71 QETDTEARHQKTS
+71 QEIDTEARHQKPA

-106 LTLGEM
+106 LTMMGEPN
-112 RFLTPSLF
+112 FLTASLF
-120 MAAIIIGGYALF
+120 IAAIIIGGYALF
-132 IEGIKDLIKLDF
+132 IEGIKDLIKFDF
-144 SMGTLMTIAIIGA
+144 SMATLMTIAIIGA

-172 FGISEMLE
+172 FAISETLE

-206 NGLEQTIAV
+206 NDLEQTIAV

-234 DGIVIKGNSTVN
+234 DGIVIKGESTVN

-280 TKGAADTTLA
+280 TKRAADTTLA

-304 PTQAFVDKFAKI
+304 PAQAFVDKFAKI

-409 TVTDFVVV
+409 TVTDFVVL
-417 DDQFNEADL
+417 DDQFEATDL
-426 FQKISALESYAQ
+426 LQKISALEIYSQ
-438 HPLASAILVA
+438 HPLASAIVA
-448 SQKRAIETTP
+448 LSQKRGIDATP
-458 ITVENFQSLTG
+458 ISIENFKSLTG

-474 DISGMTYLI
+474 DIYGITYLI
-483 GSPALFASDSKIDAI
+483 GSPTLFVSDSKIDTI
-498 KQEFHKESKTV
+498 KQDFHRKSKTV
-509 IYFGTSEQVLAI
+509 IYFGTSDQVLAVI
-521 IALQDAVR
+521 GLQDAVR
-529 PTSHQTIQALQSLGI
+529 QTSRQTIQALQTLGV
-544 KETVMLTGD
+544 KEVMLTGD
-553 NQASAEQ
+553 NQATADQ

-579 CQEIQTLQATFGRGR
+579 LKEIQALQATFGR

-638 AKLPFIVRLSRRTLR
+638 ARLPFIVRLSRSTLR

>member
-1 MAKSETVNYR
+1 MAKSETRRYR
-11 LTGLTCTNC
+11 LTGLSCTSC
-20 AAKFEKNVQA
+20 SAKFEKNVQE
-30 LEGVRDAKVNYG
+30 LEGVSEAKVNYG
-42 AAKLTVIGQASIAEL
+42 AAKLTVTGQASIAEL

-63 DTIKVRPE
+63 DNIKVKPE
-71 QETDTEARHQKTS
+71 QEIDTEARHQKPA

-98 IVLAFVSQ
+98 IILAFVSQ
-106 LTLGEM
+106 LTMMGEP
-112 RFLTPSLF
+112 RFLTASLF
-120 MAAIIIGGYALF
+120 IAAIIIGGYALF
-132 IEGIKDLIKLDF
+132 IEGIKDLIKFDF
-144 SMGTLMTIAIIGA
+144 SMATLMTIAIIGA

-172 FGISEMLE
+172 FAISETLE

-206 NGLEQTIAV
+206 NDLEQTIAV

-234 DGIVIKGNSTVN
+234 DGIVIKGESTVN

-280 TKGAADTTLA
+280 TKRAADTTLA

-304 PTQAFVDKFAKI
+304 PAQAFVDKFAKI

-409 TVTDFVVV
+409 TVTDFVVL
-417 DDQFNEADL
+417 DDQFEATDL
-426 FQKISALESYAQ
+426 LQKISALEIYSQ
-438 HPLASAILVA
+438 HPLASAIVA
-448 SQKRAIETTP
+448 LSQKRGIDATP
-458 ITVENFQSLTG
+458 ISIENFKSLTG

-474 DISGMTYLI
+474 DIYGITYLI
-483 GSPALFASDSKIDAI
+483 GSPTLFVSDSKIDTI
-498 KQEFHKESKTV
+498 KQDFHRKSKTV
-509 IYFGTSEQVLAI
+509 IYFGTSDQVLAVI
-521 IALQDAVR
+521 GLQDAVR
-529 PTSHQTIQALQSLGI
+529 QTSRQTIQALQTLGV

-553 NQASAEQ
+553 NQATADQ

-579 CQEIQTLQATFGRGR
+579 LKEIQALQATFGR

-638 AKLPFIVRLSRRTLR
+638 ARLPFIVRLSRSTLR

>member
-1 MAKSETVNYR
+1 MAKSETRRYR
-11 LTGLTCTNC
+11 LTGLSCTSC
-20 AAKFEKNVQA
+20 SAKFEKNVQE
-30 LEGVRDAKVNYG
+30 LEGVSEAKVNYG
-42 AAKLTVIGQASIAEL
+42 AAKLTVTGQASIAEL

-63 DTIKVRPE
+63 DNIKVKPE
-71 QETDTEARHQKTS
+71 QEIDTEARHQKPA

-106 LTLGEM
+106 LTMMGEPN
-112 RFLTPSLF
+112 FLTASLF
-120 MAAIIIGGYALF
+120 IAAIIIGGYALF
-132 IEGIKDLIKLDF
+132 IEGIKDLIKFDF
-144 SMGTLMTIAIIGA
+144 SMATLMTIAIIGA

-172 FGISEMLE
+172 FAISETLE

-206 NGLEQTIAV
+206 NDLEQTIAV

-234 DGIVIKGNSTVN
+234 DGIVIKGESTVN

-280 TKGAADTTLA
+280 TKRAADTTLA

-304 PTQAFVDKFAKI
+304 PAQAFVDKFAKI

-409 TVTDFVVV
+409 TVTDFVVL
-417 DDQFNEADL
+417 DDQFEATDL
-426 FQKISALESYAQ
+426 LQKISALEIYSQ
-438 HPLASAILVA
+438 HPLASAIVA
-448 SQKRAIETTP
+448 LSQKRGIDATP
-458 ITVENFQSLTG
+458 ISIENFKSLTG

-474 DISGMTYLI
+474 DIYGITYLI
-483 GSPALFASDSKIDAI
+483 GSPTLFASDSKIDTI
-498 KQEFHKESKTV
+498 KQDFHRKSKTV
-509 IYFGTSEQVLAI
+509 IYFGTSDQVLAVI
-521 IALQDAVR
+521 GLQDAVR
-529 PTSHQTIQALQSLGI
+529 QTSRQTIQALQTLGV

-553 NQASAEQ
+553 NQATADQ

-579 CQEIQTLQATFGRGR
+579 LKEIQALQATFGR
-594 VAMIGDGVN
+594 VAMVGDGVN

-638 AKLPFIVRLSRRTLR
+638 ARLPFIVRLSRSTLR

>member
-1 MAKSETVNYR
+1 MAKSETRRYR
-11 LTGLTCTNC
+11 LTGLSCTSC
-20 AAKFEKNVQA
+20 SAKFEKNVQE
-30 LEGVRDAKVNYG
+30 LEGVSEAKVNYG
-42 AAKLTVIGQASIAEL
+42 AAKLTVTGQASIAEL

-63 DTIKVRPE
+63 DNIKVKPE
-71 QETDTEARHQKTS
+71 QEIDTEARHQKPA

-106 LTLGEM
+106 LTMMGEPN
-112 RFLTPSLF
+112 FLTASLF
-120 MAAIIIGGYALF
+120 IAAIIIGGYALF
-132 IEGIKDLIKLDF
+132 IEGIKDLIKFDF
-144 SMGTLMTIAIIGA
+144 SMATLMTIAIIGA

-172 FGISEMLE
+172 FAISETLE

-206 NGLEQTIAV
+206 NDLEQTIAV

-226 KPGQKIAM
+226 MPGQKIAM
-234 DGIVIKGNSTVN
+234 DGIVIKGESTVN

-280 TKGAADTTLA
+280 TKRAADTTLA

-304 PTQAFVDKFAKI
+304 PAQAFVDKFAKI

-327 IVILPPLFFGG
+327 IIILPPLFFGG

-409 TVTDFVVV
+409 TVTDFVVL
-417 DDQFNEADL
+417 DDQFEATDL
-426 FQKISALESYAQ
+426 LQKISALEIYSQ
-438 HPLASAILVA
+438 HPLASAIVA
-448 SQKRAIETTP
+448 LSQKRGIDATP
-458 ITVENFQSLTG
+458 ISIENFKSLTG

-474 DISGMTYLI
+474 DIYGITYLI
-483 GSPALFASDSKIDAI
+483 GSPTLFVSDSKIDTI
-498 KQEFHKESKTV
+498 KQDFHRKSKTV
-509 IYFGTSEQVLAI
+509 IYFGTSDQVLAVI
-521 IALQDAVR
+521 GLQDAVR
-529 PTSHQTIQALQSLGI
+529 QTSRQTIQALQTLGV

-553 NQASAEQ
+553 NQATADQ

-579 CQEIQTLQATFGRGR
+579 LKEIQALQATFGR

-638 AKLPFIVRLSRRTLR
+638 ARLPFIVRLSRSTLR

>member
-1 MAKSETVNYR
+1 MAKSETRRYR
-11 LTGLTCTNC
+11 LTGLSCTSC
-20 AAKFEKNVQA
+20 SAKFEKNVQE
-30 LEGVRDAKVNYG
+30 LEGVSEAKVNYG
-42 AAKLTVIGQASIAEL
+42 AAKLTVTGQASIAEL

-63 DTIKVRPE
+63 DNIKVKPE
-71 QETDTEARHQKTS
+71 QEIDTEARHQKPA

-106 LTLGEM
+106 LTMMGEPN
-112 RFLTPSLF
+112 FLTASLF
-120 MAAIIIGGYALF
+120 IAAIIIGGYALF
-132 IEGIKDLIKLDF
+132 IEGIKDLIKFDF
-144 SMGTLMTIAIIGA
+144 SMATLMTIAIIGA

-172 FGISEMLE
+172 FAISETLE

-206 NGLEQTIAV
+206 NDLEQTIAV

-226 KPGQKIAM
+226 MPGQKIAM
-234 DGIVIKGNSTVN
+234 DGIVIKGESTVN
-246 QAAIT
+246 QASIT

-280 TKGAADTTLA
+280 TKRAADTTLA

-304 PTQAFVDKFAKI
+304 PAQAFVDKFAKI

-409 TVTDFVVV
+409 TVTDFVVL
-417 DDQFNEADL
+417 DDQFEATDL
-426 FQKISALESYAQ
+426 LQKISALEIYSQ
-438 HPLASAILVA
+438 HPLASAIVA
-448 SQKRAIETTP
+448 LSQKRGIDATP
-458 ITVENFQSLTG
+458 ISIENFKSLTG

-474 DISGMTYLI
+474 DIYGITYLI
-483 GSPALFASDSKIDAI
+483 GSPTLFVSDSKIDTI
-498 KQEFHKESKTV
+498 KQDFHRKSKTV
-509 IYFGTSEQVLAI
+509 IYFGTSDQVLAVI
-521 IALQDAVR
+521 GLQDAVR
-529 PTSHQTIQALQSLGI
+529 QTSRQTIQALQTLGV

-553 NQASAEQ
+553 NQATADQ

-579 CQEIQTLQATFGRGR
+579 LKEIQALQATFGR

-638 AKLPFIVRLSRRTLR
+638 ARLPFIVRLSRSTLR

>member
-1 MAKSETVNYR
+1 MAKSETRRYR
-11 LTGLTCTNC
+11 LTGLSCTSC
-20 AAKFEKNVQA
+20 SAKFEKNVQE
-30 LEGVRDAKVNYG
+30 LEGVSEAKVNYG
-42 AAKLTVIGQASIAEL
+42 AAKLTVTGQASIAEL

-63 DTIKVRPE
+63 DNIKVKPE
-71 QETDTEARHQKTS
+71 QEIDTEARHQKPA

-106 LTLGEM
+106 LTMMGEPN
-112 RFLTPSLF
+112 FLTASLF
-120 MAAIIIGGYALF
+120 IAAIIIGGYALF
-132 IEGIKDLIKLDF
+132 IEGIKDLIKFDF
-144 SMGTLMTIAIIGA
+144 SMATLMTIAIIGA

-172 FGISEMLE
+172 FAISETLE

-206 NGLEQTIAV
+206 NDLEQTIAV

-234 DGIVIKGNSTVN
+234 DGIVIKGESTVN

-280 TKGAADTTLA
+280 TKRAADTTLA

-304 PTQAFVDKFAKI
+304 PAQAFVDKFAKI

-367 VSAIGNAARHGV
+367 VSAIGNVARHGV

-409 TVTDFVVV
+409 TVTDFVVL
-417 DDQFNEADL
+417 DDQFEATDL
-426 FQKISALESYAQ
+426 LQKISALEIYSQ
-438 HPLASAILVA
+438 HPLASAIVA
-448 SQKRAIETTP
+448 LSQKRGIDATP
-458 ITVENFQSLTG
+458 ISIENFKSLTG

-474 DISGMTYLI
+474 DIYGITYLI
-483 GSPALFASDSKIDAI
+483 GSPTLFVSDSKIDTI
-498 KQEFHKESKTV
+498 KQDFHRKSKTV
-509 IYFGTSEQVLAI
+509 IYFGTSDQVLAVI
-521 IALQDAVR
+521 GLQDAVR
-529 PTSHQTIQALQSLGI
+529 QTSRQTIQALQTLGV

-553 NQASAEQ
+553 NQATADQ

-579 CQEIQTLQATFGRGR
+579 LKEIQALQATFGR

-638 AKLPFIVRLSRRTLR
+638 ARLPFIVRLSRSTLR

>member
-1 MAKSETVNYR
+1 MAKSETRRYR
-11 LTGLTCTNC
+11 LTGLSCTSC
-20 AAKFEKNVQA
+20 SAKFEKNVQE
-30 LEGVRDAKVNYG
+30 LEGVSEAKVNYG
-42 AAKLTVIGQASIAEL
+42 AAKLTVTGQASIAEL

-63 DTIKVRPE
+63 DNIKVKPE
-71 QETDTEARHQKTS
+71 QEIDTEARHQKPA

-106 LTLGEM
+106 LTMMGEPN
-112 RFLTPSLF
+112 FLTASLF
-120 MAAIIIGGYALF
+120 IAAIIIGGYALF
-132 IEGIKDLIKLDF
+132 IEGIKDLIKFDF
-144 SMGTLMTIAIIGA
+144 SMATLMTIAIIGA

-172 FGISEMLE
+172 FAISETLE

-206 NGLEQTIAV
+206 NDLEQTIAV

-234 DGIVIKGNSTVN
+234 DGIVIKGESTVN

-280 TKGAADTTLA
+280 TKGTADTTLA

-304 PTQAFVDKFAKI
+304 PAQAFVDKFAKI

-409 TVTDFVVV
+409 TVTDFVVL
-417 DDQFNEADL
+417 DDQFEATDL
-426 FQKISALESYAQ
+426 LQKISALEIYSQ
-438 HPLASAILVA
+438 HPLASAIVA
-448 SQKRAIETTP
+448 LSQKRGIDATP
-458 ITVENFQSLTG
+458 ISIENFKSLTG

-474 DISGMTYLI
+474 DIYGITYLI
-483 GSPALFASDSKIDAI
+483 GSPTLFVSDSKIDTI
-498 KQEFHKESKTV
+498 KQDFHRKSKTV
-509 IYFGTSEQVLAI
+509 IYFGTSDQVLAVI
-521 IALQDAVR
+521 GLQDAVR
-529 PTSHQTIQALQSLGI
+529 QTSRQTIQALQTLGV

-553 NQASAEQ
+553 NQATADQ

-579 CQEIQTLQATFGRGR
+579 LKEIQALQATFGR

-638 AKLPFIVRLSRRTLR
+638 ARLPFIVRLSRSTLR

>member
-1 MAKSETVNYR
+1 MAKSETRRYR
-11 LTGLTCTNC
+11 LTGLSCTSC
-20 AAKFEKNVQA
+20 SAKFEKNVQE
-30 LEGVRDAKVNYG
+30 LEGVSEAKVNYG
-42 AAKLTVIGQASIAEL
+42 AAKLTVTGQASIAEL

-63 DTIKVRPE
+63 DNIKVKPE
-71 QETDTEARHQKTS
+71 QEIDTEARHQKPA

-98 IVLAFVSQ
+98 IILAFVSQ
-106 LTLGEM
+106 LTMMGEP
-112 RFLTPSLF
+112 RFLTASLF
-120 MAAIIIGGYALF
+120 IAAIIIGGYALF
-132 IEGIKDLIKLDF
+132 IEGIKDLIKFDF
-144 SMGTLMTIAIIGA
+144 SMATLMTIAIIGA

-172 FGISEMLE
+172 FAISETLE

-206 NGLEQTIAV
+206 NDLEQTIAV

-234 DGIVIKGNSTVN
+234 DGIVIKGESTVN

-280 TKGAADTTLA
+280 TKRAADTTLA

-304 PTQAFVDKFAKI
+304 PAQAFVDKFAKI

-327 IVILPPLFFGG
+327 IIILPPLFFGG

-409 TVTDFVVV
+409 TVTDFVVL
-417 DDQFNEADL
+417 DDQFEATDL
-426 FQKISALESYAQ
+426 LQKISALEIYSQ
-438 HPLASAILVA
+438 HPLASAIVA
-448 SQKRAIETTP
+448 LSQKRGIDATP
-458 ITVENFQSLTG
+458 ISIENFKSLTG

-474 DISGMTYLI
+474 DIYGITYSI
-483 GSPALFASDSKIDAI
+483 GSPTLFVSDSKIDTI
-498 KQEFHKESKTV
+498 KQDFHRKSKTV
-509 IYFGTSEQVLAI
+509 IYFGTSDQVLAVI
-521 IALQDAVR
+521 GLQDAVR
-529 PTSHQTIQALQSLGI
+529 QTSRQTIQALQTLGV

-553 NQASAEQ
+553 NQATADQ

-579 CQEIQTLQATFGRGR
+579 LKEIQALQATFGR

-638 AKLPFIVRLSRRTLR
+638 ARLPFIVRLSRSTLR

>member
-1 MAKSETVNYR
+1 MAKSETRRYR
-11 LTGLTCTNC
+11 LTGLSCTSC
-20 AAKFEKNVQA
+20 SAKFEKNVQE
-30 LEGVRDAKVNYG
+30 LEGVSEAKVNYG
-42 AAKLTVIGQASIAEL
+42 AAKLTVTGQASIAEL

-63 DTIKVRPE
+63 DNIKVKPE
-71 QETDTEARHQKTS
+71 QEIDTEAMYQKPA

-106 LTLGEM
+106 LTMMGEPN
-112 RFLTPSLF
+112 FLTASLF
-120 MAAIIIGGYALF
+120 IAAIIIGGYALF
-132 IEGIKDLIKLDF
+132 IEGIKDLIKFDF
-144 SMGTLMTIAIIGA
+144 SMATLMTIAIIGA

-172 FGISEMLE
+172 FAISETLE

-206 NGLEQTIAV
+206 NDLEQTIAV

-234 DGIVIKGNSTVN
+234 DGIVIKGESTVN

-280 TKGAADTTLA
+280 TKRAADTTLA

-304 PTQAFVDKFAKI
+304 PAQAFVDKFAKI

-409 TVTDFVVV
+409 TVTDFVVL
-417 DDQFNEADL
+417 DDQFEATDL
-426 FQKISALESYAQ
+426 LQKISALEIYSQ
-438 HPLASAILVA
+438 HPLASAIVA
-448 SQKRAIETTP
+448 LSQKRGIDATP
-458 ITVENFQSLTG
+458 ISIENFKSLTG

-474 DISGMTYLI
+474 DIYGITYLI
-483 GSPALFASDSKIDAI
+483 GSPTLFVSDSKIDTI
-498 KQEFHKESKTV
+498 KQDFHRKSKTV
-509 IYFGTSEQVLAI
+509 IYFGTSDQVLAVI
-521 IALQDAVR
+521 GLQDAVR
-529 PTSHQTIQALQSLGI
+529 QTSRQTIQALQTLGV

-553 NQASAEQ
+553 NQATADQ

-579 CQEIQTLQATFGRGR
+579 LKEIQALQATFGR

-638 AKLPFIVRLSRRTLR
+638 ARLPFIVRLSRSTLR

>member
-1 MAKSETVNYR
+1 MAKSETRRYR
-11 LTGLTCTNC
+11 LTGLSCTSC
-20 AAKFEKNVQA
+20 SAKFEKNVQE
-30 LEGVRDAKVNYG
+30 LEGVSEAKVNYG
-42 AAKLTVIGQASIAEL
+42 AAKLTITGQTSIAEL

-63 DTIKVRPE
+63 DNIKVKPE
-71 QETDTEARHQKTS
+71 QEIDTEARRQKPA

-106 LTLGEM
+106 LTMMGES
-112 RFLTPSLF
+112 RFLTASLF
-120 MAAIIIGGYALF
+120 IAAIIIGGYALF
-132 IEGIKDLIKLDF
+132 IEGIKDLIKFDF
-144 SMGTLMTIAIIGA
+144 SMATLMTIAIIGA

-172 FGISEMLE
+172 FAISETLE

-206 NGLEQTIAV
+206 NDLEQTIAV
-215 QDIQINDVMLI
+215 QDILINDVMLI

-234 DGIVIKGNSTVN
+234 DGIVIKGESTVN

-280 TKGAADTTLA
+280 TKRAADTTLA

-304 PTQAFVDKFAKI
+304 PAQAFVDKFAKI

-327 IVILPPLFFGG
+327 IIILPPLFFGG

-409 TVTDFVVV
+409 TVTDFVVL
-417 DDQFNEADL
+417 DDQFEATDL
-426 FQKISALESYAQ
+426 LQKISALEIYSQ
-438 HPLASAILVA
+438 HPLASAIVA
-448 SQKRAIETTP
+448 LSQKRGIDATP
-458 ITVENFQSLTG
+458 ISIENFKSLTG

-474 DISGMTYLI
+474 DIYGITYLI
-483 GSPALFASDSKIDAI
+483 GSPTLFVSDSKIDTI
-498 KQEFHKESKTV
+498 KQDFHRKSKTV
-509 IYFGTSEQVLAI
+509 IYFGTSDQVLAVI
-521 IALQDAVR
+521 GLQDAVR
-529 PTSHQTIQALQSLGI
+529 QTSRQTIQALQTLGV

-553 NQASAEQ
+553 NQATADQ

-579 CQEIQTLQATFGRGR
+579 LKEIQALQATFGW

-638 AKLPFIVRLSRRTLR
+638 ARLPFIVRLSRSTLR

>member
-1 MAKSETVNYR
+1 MM
-11 LTGLTCTNC
+11 
-20 AAKFEKNVQA
+20 
-30 LEGVRDAKVNYG
+30 
-42 AAKLTVIGQASIAEL
+42 
-57 EQAGAF
+57 
-63 DTIKVRPE
+63 
-71 QETDTEARHQKTS
+71 
-84 FWRENRSQLIAAVL
+84 
-98 IVLAFVSQ
+98 
-106 LTLGEM
+106 GEPN
-112 RFLTPSLF
+112 FLTASLF
-120 MAAIIIGGYALF
+120 IAAIIIGGYALF
-132 IEGIKDLIKLDF
+132 IEGIKDLIKFDF
-144 SMGTLMTIAIIGA
+144 SMATLMTIAIIGA

-172 FGISEMLE
+172 FAISETLE

-206 NGLEQTIAV
+206 NDLEQTIAV

-234 DGIVIKGNSTVN
+234 DGIVIKGESTVN

-280 TKGAADTTLA
+280 TKRAADTTLA

-304 PTQAFVDKFAKI
+304 PAQAFVDKFAKI

-409 TVTDFVVV
+409 TVTDFVVL
-417 DDQFNEADL
+417 DDQFEATDL
-426 FQKISALESYAQ
+426 LQKISALEIYSQ
-438 HPLASAILVA
+438 HPLASAIVA
-448 SQKRAIETTP
+448 LSQKRGIDATP
-458 ITVENFQSLTG
+458 ISIENFKSLTG

-474 DISGMTYLI
+474 DIYGITYLI
-483 GSPALFASDSKIDAI
+483 GSPTLFVSDSKIDTI
-498 KQEFHKESKTV
+498 KQDFHRKSKTV
-509 IYFGTSEQVLAI
+509 IYFGTSDQVLAVI
-521 IALQDAVR
+521 GLQDAVR
-529 PTSHQTIQALQSLGI
+529 QTSRQTIQALQTLGV

-553 NQASAEQ
+553 NQATADQ

-579 CQEIQTLQATFGRGR
+579 LKEIQALQATFGR

-638 AKLPFIVRLSRRTLR
+638 ARLPVIVRLSRSTLR

>member
-1 MAKSETVNYR
+1 MAKSETRRYR
-11 LTGLTCTNC
+11 LTGLSCTSC
-20 AAKFEKNVQA
+20 SAKFEKNVQE
-30 LEGVRDAKVNYG
+30 LEGVSEAKVNYG
-42 AAKLTVIGQASIAEL
+42 AAKLTVTGQASIAEL

-63 DTIKVRPE
+63 DNIKVKPE
-71 QETDTEARHQKTS
+71 QEIDTEARHQKPA

-106 LTLGEM
+106 LTMMGEPN
-112 RFLTPSLF
+112 FLTASLF
-120 MAAIIIGGYALF
+120 IAAIIIGGYALF
-132 IEGIKDLIKLDF
+132 IEGIKDLIKFDF
-144 SMGTLMTIAIIGA
+144 SMATLMTIAIIGA

-172 FGISEMLE
+172 FAISETLE

-206 NGLEQTIAV
+206 NDLEQTIAV

-234 DGIVIKGNSTVN
+234 DGIVIKGESTVN

-280 TKGAADTTLA
+280 TKRAADTTLA

-304 PTQAFVDKFAKI
+304 PAQAFVDKFAKI
-316 YTPFIILLATL
+316 YTPFIILLAIL

-409 TVTDFVVV
+409 TVTDFVVL
-417 DDQFNEADL
+417 DDQFEATDL
-426 FQKISALESYAQ
+426 LQKISALEIYSQ
-438 HPLASAILVA
+438 HPLASAIVA
-448 SQKRAIETTP
+448 LSQKRGIDATP
-458 ITVENFQSLTG
+458 ISIENFKSLTG

-474 DISGMTYLI
+474 DIYGITYLI
-483 GSPALFASDSKIDAI
+483 GSPTLFVSDSKIDTI
-498 KQEFHKESKTV
+498 KQDFHRKSKTV
-509 IYFGTSEQVLAI
+509 IYFGTSDQVLAVI
-521 IALQDAVR
+521 GLQDAVR
-529 PTSHQTIQALQSLGI
+529 QTSRQTIQALQTLGV

-553 NQASAEQ
+553 NQATADQ

-579 CQEIQTLQATFGRGR
+579 LKEIQVLQATFGR

-638 AKLPFIVRLSRRTLR
+638 ARLPFIVRLSRSTLR

>member
-1 MAKSETVNYR
+1 MAKSETRRYR
-11 LTGLTCTNC
+11 LTGLSCTSC
-20 AAKFEKNVQA
+20 SAKFEKNVQE
-30 LEGVRDAKVNYG
+30 LEGVSEAKVNYG
-42 AAKLTVIGQASIAEL
+42 AAKLTVTGQASIAEL

-63 DTIKVRPE
+63 DNIKVKPE
-71 QETDTEARHQKTS
+71 QEIDTEARHQKPA

-106 LTLGEM
+106 LTMMGEPN
-112 RFLTPSLF
+112 FLTASLF
-120 MAAIIIGGYALF
+120 IAAIIIGGYALF
-132 IEGIKDLIKLDF
+132 IEGIKDLIKFDF
-144 SMGTLMTIAIIGA
+144 SMATLMTIAIIGA

-172 FGISEMLE
+172 FAISETLE

-195 KVAPKVATIRR
+195 KVALKVATIRR
-206 NGLEQTIAV
+206 NDLEQTIAV

-234 DGIVIKGNSTVN
+234 DGIVIKGESTVN

-280 TKGAADTTLA
+280 TKRAADTTLA

-304 PTQAFVDKFAKI
+304 PAQAFVDKFAKI

-409 TVTDFVVV
+409 TVTDFVVL
-417 DDQFNEADL
+417 DDQFEATDL
-426 FQKISALESYAQ
+426 LQKISALEIYSQ
-438 HPLASAILVA
+438 HPLASAIVA
-448 SQKRAIETTP
+448 LSQKRGIDATP
-458 ITVENFQSLTG
+458 ISIENFKSLTG

-474 DISGMTYLI
+474 DIYGITYLI
-483 GSPALFASDSKIDAI
+483 GSPTLFVSDSKIDTI
-498 KQEFHKESKTV
+498 KQDFHRKSKTV
-509 IYFGTSEQVLAI
+509 IYFGTSDQVLAVI
-521 IALQDAVR
+521 GLQDAVR
-529 PTSHQTIQALQSLGI
+529 QTSRQTIQALQTLGV

-553 NQASAEQ
+553 NQATADQ

-579 CQEIQTLQATFGRGR
+579 LKEIQALQATFGR
-594 VAMIGDGVN
+594 VAMVGDGVN

-638 AKLPFIVRLSRRTLR
+638 ARLPFIVRLSRSTLR

>member
-1 MAKSETVNYR
+1 MAKSETRRYR
-11 LTGLTCTNC
+11 LTGLSCTSC
-20 AAKFEKNVQA
+20 SAKFEKNVQEM
-30 LEGVRDAKVNYG
+30 EGVSEAKVNYG
-42 AAKLTVIGQASIAEL
+42 AAKLTVTGQASIAEL

-63 DTIKVRPE
+63 DNIKVKPE
-71 QETDTEARHQKTS
+71 QEIDTEARHQKPA

-106 LTLGEM
+106 LTMMGEPN
-112 RFLTPSLF
+112 FLTASLF
-120 MAAIIIGGYALF
+120 IAAIIIGGYALF
-132 IEGIKDLIKLDF
+132 IEGIKDLIKFDF
-144 SMGTLMTIAIIGA
+144 SMATLMTIAIIGA

-172 FGISEMLE
+172 FAISETLE

-206 NGLEQTIAV
+206 NDLEQTIAV

-234 DGIVIKGNSTVN
+234 DGIVIKGESTVN

-280 TKGAADTTLA
+280 TKRAADTTLA

-304 PTQAFVDKFAKI
+304 PAQAFVDKFAKI

-409 TVTDFVVV
+409 TVTDFVVL
-417 DDQFNEADL
+417 DDQFEATDL
-426 FQKISALESYAQ
+426 LQKISALEIYSQ
-438 HPLASAILVA
+438 HPLASAIVA
-448 SQKRAIETTP
+448 LSQKRGIDATP
-458 ITVENFQSLTG
+458 ISIENFKSLTG

-474 DISGMTYLI
+474 DIYGITYLI
-483 GSPALFASDSKIDAI
+483 GSPTLFVSDSKIDTI
-498 KQEFHKESKTV
+498 KQDFHRKSKTV
-509 IYFGTSEQVLAI
+509 IYFGTSDQVLAVI
-521 IALQDAVR
+521 GLQDAVR
-529 PTSHQTIQALQSLGI
+529 QTSRQTIQALQTLGV

-553 NQASAEQ
+553 NQATADQ

-579 CQEIQTLQATFGRGR
+579 LKEIQVLQATFGR

-638 AKLPFIVRLSRRTLR
+638 ARLPFIVRLSRSTLR

>member
-1 MAKSETVNYR
+1 MAKSETRRYR
-11 LTGLTCTNC
+11 LTGLSCTSC
-20 AAKFEKNVQA
+20 SAKFEKNVQE
-30 LEGVRDAKVNYG
+30 LEGVSEAKVNYG
-42 AAKLTVIGQASIAEL
+42 AAKLTVTGQASIAEL

-63 DTIKVRPE
+63 DNIKVKPE
-71 QETDTEARHQKTS
+71 QEIDTEARHQKPA

-106 LTLGEM
+106 LTMMGEPN
-112 RFLTPSLF
+112 FLTASLF
-120 MAAIIIGGYALF
+120 IAAIIIGGYALF
-132 IEGIKDLIKLDF
+132 IEGIKDLIKFDF
-144 SMGTLMTIAIIGA
+144 SMATLMTIAIIGA

-172 FGISEMLE
+172 FAISETLE

-206 NGLEQTIAV
+206 NDLEQTIAV

-234 DGIVIKGNSTVN
+234 DGIVIKGESTVN

-280 TKGAADTTLA
+280 TKRAADTTLA

-304 PTQAFVDKFAKI
+304 PAQAFVDKFAKI

-367 VSAIGNAARHGV
+367 VSAVGNAARHGV

-409 TVTDFVVV
+409 TVTDFVVL
-417 DDQFNEADL
+417 DDQFEATDL
-426 FQKISALESYAQ
+426 LQKISALEIYSQ
-438 HPLASAILVA
+438 HPLASAIVA
-448 SQKRAIETTP
+448 LSQKRGIDATP
-458 ITVENFQSLTG
+458 ISIENFKSLTG

-474 DISGMTYLI
+474 DIYGITYLI
-483 GSPALFASDSKIDAI
+483 GSPTLFVSDSKIDTI
-498 KQEFHKESKTV
+498 KQDFHRKSKTV
-509 IYFGTSEQVLAI
+509 IYFGTSDQVLAVI
-521 IALQDAVR
+521 GLQDAVR
-529 PTSHQTIQALQSLGI
+529 QTSRQTIQALQTLGV

-553 NQASAEQ
+553 NQATADQ

-579 CQEIQTLQATFGRGR
+579 LKEIQALQATFGR
-594 VAMIGDGVN
+594 VAMVGDGVN

-638 AKLPFIVRLSRRTLR
+638 ARLPFIVRLSRSTLR

>member
-1 MAKSETVNYR
+1 MAKSETRRYR
-11 LTGLTCTNC
+11 LTGLSCTSC
-20 AAKFEKNVQA
+20 SAKFEKNVQE
-30 LEGVRDAKVNYG
+30 LEGVSEAKVNYG
-42 AAKLTVIGQASIAEL
+42 AAKLTVTGQASIAEL

-63 DTIKVRPE
+63 DNIKVKPE
-71 QETDTEARHQKTS
+71 QEIDTEARHQKPA

-106 LTLGEM
+106 LTMMGEPN
-112 RFLTPSLF
+112 FLTASLF
-120 MAAIIIGGYALF
+120 IAAIIIGGYALF
-132 IEGIKDLIKLDF
+132 IEGIKDLIKFDF
-144 SMGTLMTIAIIGA
+144 SMATLMTIAIIGA

-172 FGISEMLE
+172 FAISETLE

-206 NGLEQTIAV
+206 NDLEQTIAV

-234 DGIVIKGNSTVN
+234 DGIVIKGESTVN

-280 TKGAADTTLA
+280 TKRAADTTLA

-304 PTQAFVDKFAKI
+304 PAQAFVDKFAKI

-409 TVTDFVVV
+409 TVTDFVVL
-417 DDQFNEADL
+417 DDQFEATDL
-426 FQKISALESYAQ
+426 LQKISALEIYSQ
-438 HPLASAILVA
+438 HPLASAIVA
-448 SQKRAIETTP
+448 LSQKRGIDATP
-458 ITVENFQSLTG
+458 ISIENFKSLTG

-474 DISGMTYLI
+474 DIYGITYLI
-483 GSPALFASDSKIDAI
+483 GSPTLFVSDSKIDTI
-498 KQEFHKESKTV
+498 KQDFHRKSKTV
-509 IYFGTSEQVLAI
+509 IYFGTSDQVLAVI
-521 IALQDAVR
+521 GLQDAVR
-529 PTSHQTIQALQSLGI
+529 QTSRQTIQALQTLGV

-553 NQASAEQ
+553 NQATADQ

-579 CQEIQTLQATFGRGR
+579 LKEIQVLQATFGR

-638 AKLPFIVRLSRRTLR
+638 ARLPFIVRLSRSTLR

>member
-1 MAKSETVNYR
+1 MAKSETRRYR
-11 LTGLTCTNC
+11 LTGLSCTSC
-20 AAKFEKNVQA
+20 SAKFEKNVQE
-30 LEGVRDAKVNYG
+30 LEGVSEAKVNYG
-42 AAKLTVIGQASIAEL
+42 AAKLTVTGQASIAEL

-63 DTIKVRPE
+63 DNIKVKPE
-71 QETDTEARHQKTS
+71 QEIDTEARHQKPA

-106 LTLGEM
+106 LTMMGEPN
-112 RFLTPSLF
+112 FLTASLF
-120 MAAIIIGGYALF
+120 IAAIIIGGYALF
-132 IEGIKDLIKLDF
+132 IEGIKDLIKFDF
-144 SMGTLMTIAIIGA
+144 SMATLMTIAIIGA

-172 FGISEMLE
+172 FAISETLE

-206 NGLEQTIAV
+206 NDLEQTIAV

-234 DGIVIKGNSTVN
+234 DGIVIKGESTVN

-280 TKGAADTTLA
+280 TKRAADTTLA

-304 PTQAFVDKFAKI
+304 PAQAFVDKFAKI

-409 TVTDFVVV
+409 TVTDFVVL
-417 DDQFNEADL
+417 DDQFEATDL
-426 FQKISALESYAQ
+426 LQKISALEIYSQ
-438 HPLASAILVA
+438 HPLASAIVA
-448 SQKRAIETTP
+448 LSQKRGIDATP
-458 ITVENFQSLTG
+458 ISIENFKSLTG

-474 DISGMTYLI
+474 DIYGITYLI
-483 GSPALFASDSKIDAI
+483 GSPTLFVSDSKIDTI
-498 KQEFHKESKTV
+498 KQDFHRKSKTV
-509 IYFGTSEQVLAI
+509 IYFGTSDQVLAVI
-521 IALQDAVR
+521 GLQDAVR
-529 PTSHQTIQALQSLGI
+529 QTSRQTIQALQTLGV

-553 NQASAEQ
+553 NQATADQ

-579 CQEIQTLQATFGRGR
+579 LQEIQALQATFGR

-638 AKLPFIVRLSRRTLR
+638 ARLPFIVRLSRSTLR

>member
-1 MAKSETVNYR
+1 MAKSETRRYR
-11 LTGLTCTNC
+11 LTGLSCTSC
-20 AAKFEKNVQA
+20 SAKFEKNVQE
-30 LEGVRDAKVNYG
+30 LEGVSEAKVNYG
-42 AAKLTVIGQASIAEL
+42 AAKLTVTGQASIAEL

-63 DTIKVRPE
+63 DNIKVKPE
-71 QETDTEARHQKTS
+71 QEIDTEARHQKPA

-106 LTLGEM
+106 LTMMGEPN
-112 RFLTPSLF
+112 FLTASLF
-120 MAAIIIGGYALF
+120 IAAIIIGGYALF
-132 IEGIKDLIKLDF
+132 IEGIKDLIKFDF
-144 SMGTLMTIAIIGA
+144 SMATLMTIAIIGA

-172 FGISEMLE
+172 FAISETLE

-206 NGLEQTIAV
+206 NDLEQTIAV

-234 DGIVIKGNSTVN
+234 DGIVIKGESTVN

-280 TKGAADTTLA
+280 TKRAADTTLA

-304 PTQAFVDKFAKI
+304 PAQAFVDKFAKI

-409 TVTDFVVV
+409 TVTDFVVL
-417 DDQFNEADL
+417 DDQFEATDL
-426 FQKISALESYAQ
+426 LQKISALEIYSQ
-438 HPLASAILVA
+438 HPLASAIVA
-448 SQKRAIETTP
+448 LSQKRGIDATP
-458 ITVENFQSLTG
+458 ISIENFKSLTG

-474 DISGMTYLI
+474 DIYGITYSI
-483 GSPALFASDSKIDAI
+483 GSPTLFVSDSKIDTI
-498 KQEFHKESKTV
+498 KQDFHRKSKTM
-509 IYFGTSEQVLAI
+509 IYFGTSDQVLAVI
-521 IALQDAVR
+521 GLQDAVR
-529 PTSHQTIQALQSLGI
+529 QTSRQTIQALQTLGV

-553 NQASAEQ
+553 NQATADQ

-579 CQEIQTLQATFGRGR
+579 LKEIQALQATFGR

-638 AKLPFIVRLSRRTLR
+638 ARLPFIVRLSRSTLR